1 MNRGI
6 AVNKII
12 HAIDRLAQAMMV
24 ATAFVAFGMA
34 FAILVEISCRLLGIK
49 YYGTAEHIR
58 NLLILIVFLQ
68 LPYAV
73 RAKSMLFVDI
83 FQNLMPRGLRQVNYK
98 LCALLGAIFFALL
111 AYGALDPAI
120 RAWVDHEYE
129 GEGVVDVPAWPA
141 RFAVVCGSAMTAW
154 FYLLRILGV
163 ETRLKLPARQEI

>member
-1 MNRGI
+1 VFNVLIRG
-6 AVNKII
+6 
-12 HAIDRLAQAMMV
+12 IDRLAQAMMV

-34 FAILVEISCRLLGIK
+34 FAILIEIVCRLLGIK

-73 RAKSMLFVDI
+73 RSRSMLFVDI
-83 FQNLMPRGLRQVNYK
+83 FHNLMPGRLKSLNYK
-98 LCALLGAIFFALL
+98 FCALLGALFFMVL
-111 AYGALDPAI
+111 AYGAIDPAV
-120 RAWVDHEYE
+120 RAWVENEYE

-141 RFAVVCGSAMTAW
+141 RFAILVGSGMTAW

-163 ETRLKLPARQEI
+163 ESTLKTPERKDVL